1 MTAQPVQVDRA
12 VLATSVA
19 SALTQVPGVAR
30 LSPGTGVEVATQF
43 AGGKVVGVAVRDNT
57 VVAHLVVDRL
67 PLDRVARAAR
77 VAGEAALADLGVAR
91 RLDLVIDD
99 VDLDHLPPTSLPPT
113 SATGWTS
120 AGAGVPAAPPT
131 RRM

>member
-12 VLATSVA
+12 ALAAAVA
-19 SALTQVPGVAR
+19 TALARVPGVAR
-30 LSPGTGVEVATQF
+30 LSPGTGVEVATQV
-43 AGGKVVGVAVRDNT
+43 AGGKVVGVAVRDDT
-57 VVAHLVVDRL
+57 VVAHLVVD
-67 PLDRVARAAR
+67 
-77 VAGEAALADLGVAR
+77 

-99 VDLDHLPPTSLPPT
+99 VDLDRLPPT
-113 SATGWTS
+113 SATGWMS

>member
-1 MTAQPVQVDRA
+1 MTAQPVQVNRA
-12 VLATSVA
+12 VLAAAVA
-19 SALTQVPGVAR
+19 TALARVPGVAR

-43 AGGKVVGVAVRDNT
+43 AGGKVVGVAVRDGA
-57 VVAHLVVDRL
+57 VVAYLVVDRL
-67 PLDRVARAAR
+67 PVDRVARAAR

-99 VDLDHLPPTSLPPT
+99 VDLDRLPPTN
-113 SATGWTS
+113 AVGWTP

-131 RRM
+131 RRL

>member
-1 MTAQPVQVDRA
+1 VTAQPVQVNRA
-12 VLATSVA
+12 VLAAAVA
-19 SALTQVPGVAR
+19 TALARVPGVAR

-43 AGGKVVGVAVRDNT
+43 AGGKVVGVGVRDDA
-57 VVAHLVVDRL
+57 VVAYLVVDRL
-67 PLDRVARAAR
+67 PVDQVAQAAR

-99 VDLDHLPPTSLPPT
+99 VDLDHLPPTN
-113 SATGWTS
+113 ATGWTPS
-120 AGAGVPAAPPT
+120 GVGAPAAPPT